1 MCEIKEVC
9 VENMK
14 KIRENFIEN
23 YPFVYV
29 DDAIEMVKNQE
40 HEFLCGVDYS
50 QPDVKA
56 TVSSFWDI
64 KDEIILSMV
73 NYNDRGKYKGK
84 TFVEVSD
91 YATNRALQTDRLRA
105 FGLIKSEAAI
115 SIFEECIGVIRQCRV
130 HAFTESDIKRVAR
143 SFNMLKEMLG

>member
-14 KIRENFIEN
+14 KIREKFIEN

-56 TVSSFWDI
+56 TVGSFWDI

-73 NYNDRGKYKGK
+73 NYNDREKYEGK

-91 YATNRALQTDRLRA
+91 YATNRALQADKLRA

-130 HAFTESDIKRVAR
+130 HVFTESDIKRVAR

>member
-50 QPDVKA
+50 QP
-56 TVSSFWDI
+56 
-64 KDEIILSMV
+64 
-73 NYNDRGKYKGK
+73 
-84 TFVEVSD
+84 
-91 YATNRALQTDRLRA
+91 
-105 FGLIKSEAAI
+105 
-115 SIFEECIGVIRQCRV
+115 
-130 HAFTESDIKRVAR
+130 VAR
-143 SFNMLKEMLG
+143 SFNMLKEMLD

>member
-14 KIRENFIEN
+14 KIREKFIEN

-29 DDAIEMVKNQE
+29 NDAIEMVKNQE

-56 TVSSFWDI
+56 TISSFWDI

-73 NYNDRGKYKGK
+73 NYNDREKYEGK

-91 YATNRALQTDRLRA
+91 YATNRALQTDKLRA
-105 FGLIKSEAAI
+105 FGLIKYEAAI

-130 HAFTESDIKRVAR
+130 HVFTESDIKRVAR

>member
-73 NYNDRGKYKGK
+73 NYNDRERYEGK

-105 FGLIKSEAAI
+105 FGIIKSEATI

-130 HAFTESDIKRVAR
+130 RVFTESDIKRVAR